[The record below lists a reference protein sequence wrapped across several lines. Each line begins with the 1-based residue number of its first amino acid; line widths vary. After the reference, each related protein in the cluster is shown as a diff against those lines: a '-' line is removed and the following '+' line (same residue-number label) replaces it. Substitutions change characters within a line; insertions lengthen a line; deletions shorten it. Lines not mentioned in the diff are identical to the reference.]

1 MPELPEVEHVKR
13 GIEPFIVNTVIKSI
27 TFSEKVIEGKNQHK
41 ETIIKGMNLDDFR
54 LNCEDYKIIKVERRS
69 KYIVFYIEKNNRKRV
84 LISHLGMA
92 GGFFIVNHLS
102 EITMPNYRKHWHVI
116 FHLNNGKKL
125 VFSDIRRFGEIRN
138 LNSFEDYPSFLEI
151 APEPF
156 DEEALQHFNH
166 YLSQKK
172 VANKPIKQMLL
183 DHKIIAGCGN
193 IYACEALF
201 RAGIHPARKVK
212 DTSHQER
219 QMLFY
224 YVQEVLKEGID
235 NGGTSISDYR
245 HADGKTGKMQLHLN
259 VYKQK
264 ICKVCGH
271 DIEQKVIAS
280 RNSHFCPYC
289 QK

>member
-1 MPELPEVEHVKR
+1 
-13 GIEPFIVNTVIKSI
+13 
-27 TFSEKVIEGKNQHK
+27 
-41 ETIIKGMNLDDFR
+41 
-54 LNCEDYKIIKVERRS
+54 
-69 KYIVFYIEKNNRKRV
+69 
-84 LISHLGMA
+84 
-92 GGFFIVNHLS
+92 
-102 EITMPNYRKHWHVI
+102 
-116 FHLNNGKKL
+116 
-125 VFSDIRRFGEIRN
+125 
-138 LNSFEDYPSFLEI
+138 
-151 APEPF
+151 
-156 DEEALQHFNH
+156 
-166 YLSQKK
+166 
-172 VANKPIKQMLL
+172 MLL

-219 QMLFY
+219 QLLFY

-264 ICKVCGH
+264 TCKVCGH

-280 RNSHFCPYC
+280 RNSHFVHIVRN
-289 QK
+289 K